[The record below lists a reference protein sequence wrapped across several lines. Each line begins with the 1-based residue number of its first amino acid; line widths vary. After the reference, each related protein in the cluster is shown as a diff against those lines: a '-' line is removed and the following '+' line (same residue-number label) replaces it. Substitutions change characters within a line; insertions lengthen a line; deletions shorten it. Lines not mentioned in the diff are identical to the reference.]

1 VRHFGVR
8 HVCGISALLICFVRY
23 DAGIATSLKILF
35 DSSNCGA
42 AGAGQSDLVL
52 ERNEV
57 IALFNLLERLSTS
70 IEVVRRM
77 SLQLLADEDQTGH
90 SPLGAIQDVTETSPL
105 FSMFTK

>member
-1 VRHFGVR
+1 MYTLYPLAH
-8 HVCGISALLICFVRY
+8 CF
-23 DAGIATSLKILF
+23 AGIATSLKILF

-42 AGAGQSDLVL
+42 PGAGQSDLVL

-77 SLQLLADEDQTGH
+77 SLQLLADEDQAGH
-90 SPLGAIQDVTETSPL
+90 SPLGAIQDVTAQHPM
-105 FSMFTK
+105 FSQFMQ

>member
-1 VRHFGVR
+1 
-8 HVCGISALLICFVRY
+8 LIACYF
-23 DAGIATSLKILF
+23 AGIATSLKILF

-42 AGAGQSDLVL
+42 VGGRQSDLVL

-70 IEVVRRM
+70 IEVVRRL
-77 SLQLLADEDQTGH
+77 SLQLLADDRQAEH
-90 SPLGAIQDVTETSPL
+90 SPLGAIQDITETSPL